1 MAKKQPPNVTMRV
14 RIGETEFEV
23 TGPTDY
29 VEKKIEEFLVKYQ
42 ETSKLEPQKVSPPPA
57 KWRSPEGGK
66 SVSPAQFFKDLK
78 LNSQPY

>member
-1 MAKKQPPNVTMRV
+1 MAKKQPPNVTMGV
-14 RIGETEFEV
+14 RIRETEFEV

-42 ETSKLEPQKVSPPPA
+42 ETSKLEPQKVSPPRKVA
-57 KWRSPEGGK
+57 KPRGGK